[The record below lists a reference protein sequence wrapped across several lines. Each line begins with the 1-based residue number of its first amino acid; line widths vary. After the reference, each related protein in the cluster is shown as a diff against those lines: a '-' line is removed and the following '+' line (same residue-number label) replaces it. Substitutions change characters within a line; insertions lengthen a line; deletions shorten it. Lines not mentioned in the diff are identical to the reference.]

1 MTFFDI
7 LMKECEFKTA
17 WDAALFFVIWGAG
30 RMEIAGVT
38 ADWLG
43 HVIIELTAYEDRI
56 YQIKFQWII
65 SVHITAE
72 IKPLWMW

>member
-17 WDAALFFVIWGAG
+17 WDASEFFVIRGAG
-30 RMEIAGVT
+30 RMEVAGVT

-43 HVIIELTAYEDRI
+43 CVIIE
-56 YQIKFQWII
+56 
-65 SVHITAE
+65 
-72 IKPLWMW
+72 